1 MTLKKLSLLL
11 VTGLGVAAAAIA
23 IFAAPGL
30 QPPSVQASSSLP
42 SAAGSPY
49 SEDQINLLSHRQP
62 LETHHSG
69 LGAYT
74 GEYTSSPLN
83 GKKLTFTIR
92 NNSSSSVYMTIKRNQ
107 VKFIEDIAISPGSSR
122 TQEFKELAAEG
133 ISGKWDMYIY
143 TRNGDFVD
151 LDISAEQS

>member
-1 MTLKKLSLLL
+1 
-11 VTGLGVAAAAIA
+11 
-23 IFAAPGL
+23 
-30 QPPSVQASSSLP
+30 
-42 SAAGSPY
+42 
-49 SEDQINLLSHRQP
+49 
-62 LETHHSG
+62 
-69 LGAYT
+69 
-74 GEYTSSPLN
+74 LN